1 MTKSNSTKL
10 REGNSRVTMS
20 IPTSQVERIDRHAE
34 NLGISRNA
42 FMQVA
47 IAEYMAN
54 REFAHGG
61 VVEML
66 KQAIIDEVS
75 GKISG
80 KSVSE

>member
-61 VVEML
+61 MVEML
-66 KQAIIDEVS
+66 KQAIIEEVNE
-75 GKISG
+75 KISG
-80 KSVSE
+80 KSLSE